1 MRDGLLP
8 APFTNLTGIFFL
20 LVLGISAVQLAAL
33 YGFFNDYLDWSALF
47 AAPVATLLAG
57 VPLLSSILG
66 IIAAYNVWHWEL
78 WAAIALMGAPTI
90 LWLTLQLIAFII
102 NPKGQH

>member
-1 MRDGLLP
+1 MREGLLP
-8 APFTNLTGIFFL
+8 APFTNLSGIFFF

-33 YGFFNDYLDWSALF
+33 YSFFNDYLDWSALF

-57 VPLLSSILG
+57 VPLVSSILG

-78 WAAIALMGAPTI
+78 WAAVALMGAPTI
-90 LWLTLQLIAFII
+90 LWLGMHLIALII
-102 NPKGQH
+102 NPKTKH

>member
-33 YGFFNDYLDWSALF
+33 YSFFNDYLDWSALF

-66 IIAAYNVWHWEL
+66 IIAAYKQEKYASFGAENFGDASR
-78 WAAIALMGAPTI
+78 AAVEDMAADIRQALEAR
-90 LWLTLQLIAFII
+90 
-102 NPKGQH
+102 

>member
-33 YGFFNDYLDWSALF
+33 Y
-47 AAPVATLLAG
+47 TG

-90 LWLTLQLIAFII
+90 LWLTLQLISLII
-102 NPKGQH
+102 NLKGQH